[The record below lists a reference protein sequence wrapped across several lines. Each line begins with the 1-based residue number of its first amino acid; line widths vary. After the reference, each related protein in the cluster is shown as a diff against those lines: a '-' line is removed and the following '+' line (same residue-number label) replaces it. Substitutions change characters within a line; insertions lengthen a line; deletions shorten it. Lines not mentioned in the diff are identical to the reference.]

1 MLDEDGAPVGYA
13 RSKSG
18 SRQSWWIE
26 ADSPIAGELMHMAR
40 PQTASLHQEL
50 ILERGGC
57 DLRRRQ
63 VQMAL
68 IRSTSSRKYACCDL
82 LTVLIS
88 IALLFWA
95 GIATLVDLQRGVPAA
110 QALRA
115 DKRAVAFIIVESS
128 LLFLFAMDMLLRCGA
143 SPSRFFCSCWTLYD
157 AVVVLGFAAAF
168 MLDRVGVLGALLNRA
183 LDADRTPGTLALLS
197 GILLVLR
204 NSALVVRKLISLANR
219 FWRRK
224 KEMKPSNR
232 VRFGVSDGVPTGGE
246 EEDFSSWYL
255 PPDEDDVLGGGGSG
269 GATADA
275 MRALAVSDGAL
286 AS

>member
-1 MLDEDGAPVGYA
+1 MMEDGYSRRRV
-13 RSKSG
+13 G
-18 SRQSWWIE
+18 SRQSWWNIS
-26 ADSPIAGELMHMAR
+26 SPIAGELMDMAR

-50 ILERGGC
+50 LLERGGWE
-57 DLRRRQ
+57 LRRRQ

-82 LTVLIS
+82 LTVLTS

-115 DKRAVAFIIVESS
+115 DKRAVAFILVESS

-157 AVVVLGFAAAF
+157 AIVVLGFAAAF
-168 MLDRVGVLGALLNRA
+168 VLDRVGVLGALLNRA
-183 LDADRTPGTLALLS
+183 LDADRTPGTLALIS

-219 FWRRK
+219 FWRRN

-232 VRFGVSDGVPTGGE
+232 VRFGIGDGVPNDGE
-246 EEDFSSWYL
+246 ADFSSWYL
-255 PPDEDDVLGGGGSG
+255 PPDEDDVRGGSGDGGGGGG

-275 MRALAVSDGAL
+275 MRALAESDGARKN
-286 AS
+286 

>member
-1 MLDEDGAPVGYA
+1 MD
-13 RSKSG
+13 
-18 SRQSWWIE
+18 
-26 ADSPIAGELMHMAR
+26 MAR

-50 ILERGGC
+50 LLERGGWE
-57 DLRRRQ
+57 LRRRQ

-82 LTVLIS
+82 LTVLTS

-115 DKRAVAFIIVESS
+115 DKRAVAFILVESS

-157 AVVVLGFAAAF
+157 AIVVLGFAAAF
-168 MLDRVGVLGALLNRA
+168 VLDRVGVLGALLNRA
-183 LDADRTPGTLALLS
+183 LDADRTPGTLALIS

-219 FWRRK
+219 FWRRN

-232 VRFGVSDGVPTGGE
+232 VRFGIGDGVPNDGE
-246 EEDFSSWYL
+246 ADFSSWYL
-255 PPDEDDVLGGGGSG
+255 PPDEDDVRGGSGDGGGGGG

-275 MRALAVSDGAL
+275 MRALAESDGARKN
-286 AS
+286 